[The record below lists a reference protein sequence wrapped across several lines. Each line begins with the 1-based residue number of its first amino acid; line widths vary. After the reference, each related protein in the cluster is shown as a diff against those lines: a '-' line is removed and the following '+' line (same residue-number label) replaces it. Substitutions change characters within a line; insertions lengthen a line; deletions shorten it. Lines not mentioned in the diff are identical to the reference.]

1 MSALQK
7 LTTEHTE
14 YTERVR
20 FMNNKRMNLLQKL
33 IMEHIGRAER
43 ARFMSK
49 RVIFQ
54 PFKACKKIFYALF
67 WTEDKSIFSL
77 CDLYSLCGETIA
89 FLQ

>member
-1 MSALQK
+1 M
-7 LTTEHTE
+7 
-14 YTERVR
+14 
-20 FMNNKRMNLLQKL
+20 NKRMNLLQKP

-54 PFKACKKIFYALF
+54 PFKAYKKNFLRSIL
-67 WTEDKSIFSL
+67 TEDKSIFSL
-77 CDLYSLCGETIA
+77 CDLCGLCGETIA